1 MSGPSAFPNNH
12 RHGDVYYIAA
22 SPPFRSR
29 ACCWRYNY
37 RGEAMKFTKSSWL
50 LVGATILV
58 SFPVLSDMFVPSPS
72 CYQPSKPYQFNS
84 QWELDNFNQEVQ
96 DYKACIS
103 DFVEE
108 QNEAARNHQQAA
120 SDAIDD
126 WNRFVDYELN

>member
-1 MSGPSAFPNNH
+1 LAADGRRTPDALSVAPS
-12 RHGDVYYIAA
+12 
-22 SPPFRSR
+22 SPLQGRR
-29 ACCWRYNY
+29 CAQRYNY

>member
-1 MSGPSAFPNNH
+1 IITRPGTATSTTLRLRLHSA
-12 RHGDVYYIAA
+12 AA
-22 SPPFRSR
+22 H
-29 ACCWRYNY
+29 AGWRYNY